1 MVEMVCIRQLLS
13 IIMRQRPCWLSLAVL
28 RVIFGKYLGVLMIL
42 RWVLIALSAVIL
54 TGCTEGTSKFPVTQE
69 QQDRLEADVDI
80 IRLNEVDVKQ
90 YAIPYNTFGQTSM
103 PSGRSWRYL
112 IGPGDV
118 LTVVVFDHPELT
130 LPGGLGSGLSG
141 FQVAADGSFNY
152 PFIGR
157 VQAKGHT
164 VEEVRS
170 DVAKRLA
177 EFIPDPQVDL
187 RITSY
192 KAKSVAVTGEVGA
205 PSKQVLNAV
214 PLTLLDAITASGGL
228 TPEADSHSV
237 TVRRHTTTYKVNLA
251 GFLEQ
256 GIARNNPV
264 LRNGDVVNVPR
275 RKKREAY
282 ILGEVGAAGVVNLND
297 DNVTL
302 TQALARQSGVDE
314 LRADARGIFVFRLV
328 NGRQTVYQLDA
339 SIPSGL
345 VLGTQFNLFPNDVV
359 YVVRSPLTRWNDTI
373 SRILPSVA
381 AYQAGQVLGN

>member
-1 MVEMVCIRQLLS
+1 M
-13 IIMRQRPCWLSLAVL
+13 VL
-28 RVIFGKYLGVLMIL
+28 R
-42 RWVLIALSAVIL
+42 WIAIGLSAVFL
-54 TGCTEGTSKFPVTQE
+54 TGCTEGTAKFPVTQE
-69 QQDRLEADVDI
+69 QQDRFEADVDI
-80 IRLNEVDVKQ
+80 VRLNEVDVKQ
-90 YAIPYNTFGQTSM
+90 YAVPYRTFGQTSM
-103 PSGRSWRYL
+103 PSGRGWRYL

-130 LPGGLGSGLSG
+130 LPGGSGSGLSG

-157 VQAKGHT
+157 VEAKGHT

-170 DVAKRLA
+170 DIAKRLA
-177 EFIPDPQVDL
+177 EFIPNPQVDL

-192 KAKSVAVTGEVGA
+192 KAKSVSVTGEVSA

-228 TPEADSHSV
+228 TPEADSYSV

-251 GFLEQ
+251 GFLER
-256 GIARNNPV
+256 GIARNNPI

-275 RKKREAY
+275 REQREAY

-302 TQALARQSGVDE
+302 TQALARQSGIDE

-328 NGRQTVYQLDA
+328 NERQTVYQLDA
-339 SIPSGL
+339 SIPTGL
-345 VLGTQFNLFPNDVV
+345 VLGTQFNLFPNDVI

-373 SRILPSVA
+373 TRILPSVT
-381 AYQAGQVLGN
+381 AYQTGLGKL